1 MDARQY
7 DVQRYAGGNMSTRT
21 QTLIAA
27 FALLASGGTALAAD
41 QQAFFNQQRQITDGY
56 YPQYNV
62 VPRNVAP
69 TSESSRAMQAWL
81 DAERVADSNG
91 SRPVPFASVTV
102 SPVRPMESAQTS
114 TPGSQA
120 GASATTEVS
129 TGE

>member
-1 MDARQY
+1 M
-7 DVQRYAGGNMSTRT
+7 NIRT

-27 FALLASGGTALAAD
+27 FALAASGGTALAAD

-62 VPRNVAP
+62 VPRNVGP
-69 TSESSRAMQAWL
+69 TSEASRAEQAWL

-91 SRPVPFASVTV
+91 SRPVPFAAVTV
-102 SPVRPMESAQTS
+102 SPVHPVAPALAS

-120 GASATTEVS
+120 GASVTTEVS